1 MSTETSDAGHR
12 QPLKNRLKKA
22 LATAALASALASA
35 AWLGAA
41 NQLEAAGETRSLQ
54 MFHIHTKESINVT
67 YMQNGR
73 YVPSAMKKINYF
85 MRDWRKN
92 KTVTIDPKTID
103 LMWELHS
110 DLGSKAPIHIVCGL
124 RTAGTNAF
132 LKRKGRNVAKK
143 SQHTK
148 GKAID
153 FYFPDVNTVK
163 IRNSSLVRRVGG
175 TGYYRSSAGPTGFL
189 HIDTGNVRYWGP
201 GISKSQW
208 ASIHRDAKKTIGR
221 RLTRSDSYATAS
233 VGGEQKKGGFLSSL
247 FGGRKKE
254 PKIISEPEVV
264 QEEAVPEAPSY
275 EGYNE
280 ELAELAEES
289 AVSAKPRKAA
299 PAPVLEEPVAE
310 TPVPEVPVAE
320 AVVETVK
327 AKKKPAPAAQE
338 VANAQLAALSQ
349 TAATEEAAE
358 DEEIKAS
365 IKKGPPIP
373 RPRMK
378 PAEIMALAKLDNENV
393 VIEPASADPES
404 GIKSQRQI
412 ARDNKL
418 LARKAAEA
426 MAEQAK
432 AETAAQEKAD
442 AEIEQAALGNDA
454 SNEGVSDGKS
464 DFASEIANGKT
475 EDAPIIRTA
484 MANATEETSVATP
497 ASKLIRMNGAPQPL
511 ETVSASVFPEAAK
524 MDAETPMNGDL
535 STNTD
540 GKSDLMLVERDGK
553 GNMQEV
559 PENVT
564 GEPLKLGSLEE

>member
-1 MSTETSDAGHR
+1 MSLETSDAGHR

-22 LATAALASALASA
+22 LATAALAALASA

-41 NQLEAAGETRSLQ
+41 NQLEAAGETRTLQ
-54 MFHIHTKESINVT
+54 MFHIHTKENITVT

-143 SQHTK
+143 SQHTR

-208 ASIHRDAKKTIGR
+208 ASIHRDSKKTIGR

-233 VGGEQKKGGFLSSL
+233 VGGEEKKGGFLSGL
-247 FGGRKKE
+247 FGRKKE
-254 PKIISEPEVV
+254 PRIISAPEVA

-289 AVSAKPRKAA
+289 AVAAKPRKAA
-299 PAPVLEEPVAE
+299 PAPVIEEPVEE
-310 TPVPEVPVAE
+310 TPVADVPVAE

-327 AKKKPAPAAQE
+327 AKKKPAPE

-365 IKKGPPIP
+365 IKKGPPVP

-378 PAEIMALAKLDNENV
+378 PAEIMALAKLENENV

-404 GIKSQRQI
+404 SIKSQRQI

-426 MAEQAK
+426 MAEQAN
-432 AETAAQEKAD
+432 AEIAAQEKANE
-442 AEIEQAALGNDA
+442 EIDQAALGNDA

-464 DFASEIANGKT
+464 DFASEIASGKT

-497 ASKLIRMNGAPQPL
+497 VSKLIRMNGAPQPL

-524 MDAETPMNGDL
+524 MDAESAINGDL

-540 GKSDLMLVERDGK
+540 GKTDLMLVERDGK

-559 PENVT
+559 PENVA

>member
-1 MSTETSDAGHR
+1 MSTETSDAGQR
-12 QPLKNRLKKA
+12 QPLRNRIKKA
-22 LATAALASALASA
+22 LATAALASALATA

-41 NQLEAAGETRSLQ
+41 NQLEAAGETRTLQ
-54 MFHIHTKESINVT
+54 MFHIHTKESITVT

-153 FYFPDVNTVK
+153 FYFPDVPTVK

-221 RLTRSDSYATAS
+221 RLTRSNSYAVAS
-233 VGGEQKKGGFLSSL
+233 VSGEEKKGGFLSGL
-247 FGGRKKE
+247 FGSRKKE
-254 PKIISEPEVV
+254 PKIISTPEVA

-289 AVSAKPRKAA
+289 AVAAKPRKAA
-299 PAPVLEEPVAE
+299 PAPVIEEPE
-310 TPVPEVPVAE
+310 PEVPVAD
-320 AVVETVK
+320 AVVETVR
-327 AKKKPAPAAQE
+327 AKKKPALAAPE

-358 DEEIKAS
+358 DEEIKAA
-365 IKKGPPIP
+365 IKKGPPVP

-378 PAEIMALAKLDNENV
+378 PAEIMALAKLDGQDV

-404 GIKSQRQI
+404 NIKGQRI
-412 ARDNKL
+412 VAKDNKL

-426 MAEQAK
+426 MAEQEK
-432 AETAAQEKAD
+432 AEIAAREKAD

-464 DFASEIANGKT
+464 DFASEIASGKT

-484 MANATEETSVATP
+484 MANASEETSVATP

-511 ETVSASVFPEAAK
+511 EIVAASVLPEAKK
-524 MDAETPMNGDL
+524 MDAEAPLSDELATDESGKGDL
-535 STNTD
+535 T
-540 GKSDLMLVERDGK
+540 LVSRDGK

-559 PENVT
+559 PENVA
-564 GEPLKLGSLEE
+564 GEPLKLGQLEE